1 MKNLHIL
8 DIKILSYLK
17 KKLIFQASSGSV
29 NIFVVLIIVWLSTF
43 IADHIFYF
51 SIPVRW
57 FVLIVNCVLSVYL
70 GYRFLIFGVLN
81 TWRIKKSGDYTQL
94 TREIGAGIPRLGDKL
109 TNIYQL
115 SRELKDDSTALRIL
129 AINRFTAKIKDLDF
143 RSILRIKNNLLSVS
157 LITMV
162 LLGSAFLII
171 TAHDALSVSAM
182 RILNPTGRYE
192 LIPDFSFVVSPGDTS
207 IINGNSLE
215 LEIKYHGPRL
225 EKLYMEYSNR
235 GTDFFRQKE
244 LKENYG
250 IFKGEILNIRY
261 PAEYQFRGVP
271 EGRSAWK
278 DKIISDIYNVDVKT
292 PPAITEMQVRVEP
305 PTYTK
310 LPVRVSD
317 KNLGNILAYS
327 GSKVEITAISSKL
340 VKDAYLSFMDGRKT
354 ELRMREK
361 KLTGGFRITNSGSYH
376 FEVTDKE
383 DLHNQNPIE
392 YQITMLDD
400 RFPLIEL
407 IDPGDDLEIPPDAA
421 INLLMEANDDFGF
434 TNLEIRYQIISSV
447 PSLGDSSW
455 RSDKISIPGS
465 NIKYFQKTYLW
476 NFQMLDVGYGDAIKY
491 YITVFDNDR
500 INGPKQSKTRTF
512 QIRFPTLDQ
521 LFSEF
526 DNRQDENLDKTD
538 EIAQDSEEL
547 KKKIE
552 EIRRELKREKS
563 IDWDQKKELE
573 SIIDKQKQIE
583 KKISEIDKALE
594 ETLKKM
600 EKSQLLSPEVL
611 RKYQQLQELFRDLM
625 TPELA
630 KSLEELQKSLENLD
644 KKQVDK
650 SLADFQINQEE
661 FQKNV
666 ERTLE
671 LFKKVKLEQELDRL
685 AQLSKHMLELQR
697 EMTNSLNHEK
707 SELQAS
713 KNNLERKTDQ
723 QKSSL
728 EQIENSLKNLA
739 NEPMISAYPETDEL
753 LQKAAEDIAGKNISG
768 RLNDLQQ
775 QISQNNQQL
784 ASQNS
789 QKLVQDLEM
798 LNKDLDQAKKMLS
811 SQARHKIIAHMQRAT
826 DNLLSLSKSEEEIIR
841 ETKSASGLGDQ
852 MRNIAAQ
859 QQKVADNASRVFQE
873 IVQLSH
879 ETFALPPELGRALG
893 KANYN
898 MQKSIS
904 ELEQRNQRNAGNAQV
919 EAMTGLNEAVIG
931 MQQAMSDIQSAD
943 SPFGM
948 EKFME
953 QLMKLCQGQC
963 QINKQSLGLMEGQG
977 GKPRL
982 SEGDRGKLRRLAAEQ
997 RAIQES
1003 LEQMH
1008 ENDGDKNVLGRLGKI
1023 TEDMEEVLKDL
1034 EALKIDRHTIDRQE
1048 RILTRMLDA
1057 QKSVREREYSKE
1069 RKAEIGKEY
1078 TRKSPG
1084 EDMDTEDKRAKKLQ
1098 IDLLRALNEGY
1109 NPDYEKL
1116 IEEYFKTLN
1125 QEYLK
1130 D

>member
-8 DIKILSYLK
+8 DNKILSYLK
-17 KKLIFQASSGSV
+17 KKLIFQASSGIV
-29 NIFVVLIIVWLSTF
+29 NIFIVLIIIWLSSF

-70 GYRFLIFGVLN
+70 GYRFLIFGVLD

-94 TREIGAGIPRLGDKL
+94 TREIGAGIPQLGDKL

-115 SRELKDDSTALRIL
+115 SRELKDESTALRIL
-129 AINRFTAKIKDLDF
+129 AITRFTEKIKDLDF

-162 LLGSAFLII
+162 LLGSVFLVI

-192 LIPDFSFVVSPGDTS
+192 LIPEFSFIVSPGDTS

-215 LEIKYHGPRL
+215 LEIRYHGPRL
-225 EKLYMEYSNR
+225 EKLYMEYRNS

-261 PAEYQFRGVP
+261 PVEYQFRAVP
-271 EGRSAWK
+271 EGRSAWQ

-305 PTYTK
+305 PAYTK
-310 LPVRVSD
+310 LPLQVSD

-327 GSKVEITAISSKL
+327 GSKVQIAAISSKL
-340 VKDAYLSFMDGRKT
+340 VKDAYLSFMDGRKM

-361 KLTGGFRITNSGSYH
+361 KLNGGFRITKSGSYH
-376 FEVTDKE
+376 FEITDKE
-383 DLHNQNPIE
+383 DLNNQNPIE
-392 YQITMLDD
+392 YQITVLED

-434 TNLEIRYQIISSV
+434 TNLNIRYQIISSV
-447 PSLGDSSW
+447 PSLGDTSW
-455 RSDKISIPGS
+455 KSDKISLPGP
-465 NIKYFQKTYLW
+465 NLKYFQQTYFW
-476 NFQMLDVGYGDAIKY
+476 NFQILDVGFGDAIKY
-491 YITVFDNDR
+491 YLTVWDNDR
-500 INGPKQSKTRTF
+500 VNGPKQSKTRTF

-538 EIAQDSEEL
+538 EIVQDSEEL
-547 KKKIE
+547 KQKIE

-563 IDWDQKKELE
+563 IDWDRKKELE
-573 SIIDKQKQIE
+573 SIIEKQKQID
-583 KKISEIDKALE
+583 KKLSEIDKALE

-697 EMTNSLNHEK
+697 EMTNSLNQEK
-707 SELQAS
+707 SEMQES

-728 EQIENSLKNLA
+728 EQIENSLKNLE
-739 NEPMISAYPETDEL
+739 NESMIWEYPETDEL
-753 LQKAAEDIAGKNISG
+753 LQKAAEDIASKNISG
-768 RLNDLQQ
+768 RLNDLKQ

-789 QKLVQDLEM
+789 QGLMQDLEM
-798 LNKDLDQAKKMLS
+798 LNNDLDQAKKMLS
-811 SQARHKIIAHMQRAT
+811 SQARDKIISHMQRAT

-841 ETKSASGLGDQ
+841 ETKTASGLGDQ
-852 MRNIAAQ
+852 MRDLAAQ

-904 ELEQRNQRNAGNAQV
+904 ELEERNQKNAGNAQV
-919 EAMTGLNEAVIG
+919 EAMAGLNEAVIG
-931 MQQAMSDIQSAD
+931 MQQAMSDIQSSD

-953 QLMKLCQGQC
+953 QLMKLAKGQG
-963 QINKQSLGLMEGQG
+963 QINKKGLELVEGQG

-982 SEGDRGKLRRLAAEQ
+982 SAGDRGRLGRLAAEQ

-1008 ENDGDKNVLGRLGKI
+1008 ENDGDKNVLGSLEKI

-1048 RILTRMLDA
+1048 KILTRMLDA

-1078 TRKSPG
+1078 ARKSPG
-1084 EDMDTEDKRAKKLQ
+1084 EDLDTEDQRAKKLQ
-1098 IDLLRALNEGY
+1098 VDLLRALNEGY